1 MISKRI
7 QSKSLLAKLFENGI
21 RILLFKECKN
31 IGHLEI
37 DIIASSIQII
47 KGEIQKINLIAK
59 DIYYKDLLFD
69 KIELDS
75 NLIKVDFN
83 IRNKK
88 LDFKNNPKIKFKISI
103 SEISLKKVL
112 LSHQWNWI
120 GKRISKE
127 ILDRE
132 NLDDIKI
139 RDGKL
144 LIKAS
149 GTNIYINKLELVNIK
164 TKKGKVYLYNKN
176 YNKKIQI
183 PLEDKIYIENLN
195 IENNLINIF
204 ANSSI
209 SF

>member
-88 LDFKNNPKIKFKISI
+88 LNFKNHPKIKFKISI

-120 GKRISKE
+120 GKLISKE

-132 NLDDIKI
+132 NLEDIKI

-149 GTNIYINKLELVNIK
+149 ETNIYINKLELVNIK

-183 PLEDKIYIENLN
+183 PIEDKIYIENLN